1 MRSYLV
7 ESLSHEV
14 IILLFYNTDCPNPEA
29 VSNGYCND
37 ENNNAECNYD
47 AGDCCGTCVVT
58 EHCSECQ
65 CLNGVAGYVSSSLIG
80 DGICHID
87 FDKSECKYDDGDCC
101 QTPDLVGN
109 GYCNDETN
117 NAHCNYDAGDC
128 CGNCVVTEHCSEC
141 QCLNENASYISSN
154 LIGDGICHKELI
166 KKECQYDD
174 WDCCQTPD
182 LVANEI
188 CNDETNNGICL
199 FDGGDCC
206 LSSQNTNLCSEC
218 GCSTTGV
225 ITSPGFPG
233 NYANDLVISWTIQV
247 LSGQVI
253 EIIFVSFDVEQYDEQ
268 EPYHSCG

>member
-80 DGICHID
+80 DGICHIG
-87 FDKSECKYDDGDCC
+87 FDKSECKYDDG
-101 QTPDLVGN
+101 
-109 GYCNDETN
+109 
-117 NAHCNYDAGDC
+117 
-128 CGNCVVTEHCSEC
+128 
-141 QCLNENASYISSN
+141 
-154 LIGDGICHKELI
+154 
-166 KKECQYDD
+166 
-174 WDCCQTPD
+174 DCCQTPD

-206 LSSQNTNLCSEC
+206 LSSPNTNLCSEC
-218 GCSTTGV
+218 SCSTTGV

-233 NYANDLVISWTIQV
+233 NYANNLDVSWLIQV
-247 LSGQVI
+247 PSGQLI
-253 EIIFVSFDVEQYDEQ
+253 EIHFIILYIFSSDQLTIYDGGSNEFPEFGKYSGTKNLPPNQ
-268 EPYHSCG
+268 ISSSNEVFINFNTDAAYTRDGFKLEYHPHSKYFYP